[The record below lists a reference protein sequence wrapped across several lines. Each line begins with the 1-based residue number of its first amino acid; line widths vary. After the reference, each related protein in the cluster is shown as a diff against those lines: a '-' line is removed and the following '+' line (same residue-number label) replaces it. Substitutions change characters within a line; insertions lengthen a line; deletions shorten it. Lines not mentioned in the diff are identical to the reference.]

1 MLEYGLLAGAT
12 SGAQGLF
19 SAAFEGARLAA
30 DQLYALATD
39 NPIVSLMLLAAVFG
53 LFLFRQR

>member
-19 SAAFEGARLAA
+19 SAAFEGVRLAA
-30 DQLYALATD
+30 DKLYELATD
-39 NPIVSLMLLAAVFG
+39 NPIASLALLAALFG
-53 LFLFRQR
+53 LFLFRHR